1 MESEPDKGRRG
12 FRSPGISDV
21 RRVVPPTRSRARGR
35 SGNPPVGS
43 ADGTERAAGKECGNP
58 TWPRARPARRGCWTR
73 PSLRVGRSVNNLA
86 HGARRRQ
93 PSGVR
98 CPAGQWARCDRGRGE
113 VGAPC
118 VARGLGFRGQSRRRG
133 GVRGVRWPRRAT
145 LSQSP
150 RQGVGASCEY
160 PECQIAFRSQG
171 QRTGAKVARN
181 RHRGCW
187 PKVAARG
194 RDPPASKRRTLAA

>member
-1 MESEPDKGRRG
+1 M
-12 FRSPGISDV
+12 

-58 TWPRARPARRGCWTR
+58 PWRGACPARRGCWTR

-93 PSGVR
+93 PSVVR
-98 CPAGQWARCDRGRGE
+98 CPAGRKARYDRGRGE

-118 VARGLGFRGQSRRRG
+118 VARQLGTVADRTAVAGSG
-133 GVRGVRWPRRAT
+133 G
-145 LSQSP
+145 
-150 RQGVGASCEY
+150 
-160 PECQIAFRSQG
+160 
-171 QRTGAKVARN
+171 
-181 RHRGCW
+181 
-187 PKVAARG
+187 
-194 RDPPASKRRTLAA
+194 